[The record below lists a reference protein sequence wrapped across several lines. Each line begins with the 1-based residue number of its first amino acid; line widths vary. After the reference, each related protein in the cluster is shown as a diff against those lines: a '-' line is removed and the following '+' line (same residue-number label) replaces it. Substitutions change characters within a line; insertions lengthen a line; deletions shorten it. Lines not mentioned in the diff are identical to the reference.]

1 MNVITYGLTYFFQKK
16 SYESIKRYKERISE
30 ANSKVKRLTS
40 ENNSLREINEL
51 NEKRHRDDMLEIKFQ
66 LEEMND
72 RLTVM
77 AKEREEDRK
86 TLAHQTITVDSLYKL
101 IDKFLEKYPEVKLSE
116 IMQSVREDEF
126 K

>member
-16 SYESIKRYKERISE
+16 SYESIKRYKSKI
-30 ANSKVKRLTS
+30 ANANEQIKRLTS
-40 ENNSLREINEL
+40 ENNSLRVINETS
-51 NEKRHRDDMLEIKFQ
+51 EKRHRDDMLDIRFQ
-66 LEEMND
+66 LEEMNE
-72 RLTVM
+72 RLEVM
-77 AKEREEDRK
+77 SKEREEDRK
-86 TLAHQTITVDSLYKL
+86 TLTHQTITVESLYKL